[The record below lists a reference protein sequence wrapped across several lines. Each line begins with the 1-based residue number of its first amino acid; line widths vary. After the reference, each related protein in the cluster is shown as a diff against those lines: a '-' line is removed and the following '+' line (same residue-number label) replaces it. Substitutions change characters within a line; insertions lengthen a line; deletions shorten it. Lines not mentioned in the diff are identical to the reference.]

1 MSKPTRKLIGSAMI
15 ALPVGLLLAGAAYA
29 QDLSGYA
36 IVSGQSITNTGPTTI
51 GGDIAL
57 YPGTSYTG
65 SGSVTQTGSYYLGD
79 AVALRIQ
86 SELITLYNVLAGR
99 PTSTGGDLTGQD
111 LGGQTLTAGVYNF
124 DSSAGLSVGQTLI
137 LDAGGD
143 PNAVFIFNIGTEFTV
158 GSGASVA
165 LVNGAVGGNVFFRVG
180 SSVTLDT
187 SAAMVG
193 QIVALTSIT
202 LNTAATI
209 ECGAARARIG
219 SVTLDTNT
227 VNICVL
233 AGPDLGSEV
242 DTTDFSENE
251 LSVFDALAEYTTGGG
266 ELPLSIGILIATQ
279 SADELAE
286 TLGYLSGREATGM
299 APAIMQSMD
308 SFLDTA
314 IRSISMPLALPGGA
328 RNDGVPVGLV
338 REKINT
344 AYTGKYDAPAEEASF
359 IDDPSTVGDWAVWAA
374 AYGGNSVTDG
384 DEGVGSADLS
394 ISNRGL
400 AAGLNYSMGEK
411 SVVGVAIGFGTTDF
425 SLSEGSGS
433 GGSEDVMISLYGRK
447 AWDRTYLQAAIA
459 FGRGDVEIR
468 RTLGVAGEDRLVG
481 DTTAA
486 NFAAHVE
493 AGYSIGRF
501 TPFIGLRAQ
510 TVKTFGFS
518 ETAEAGSSSYALQYD
533 AHTHRSLR
541 SELGVAVSWP
551 ADPAQA
557 SGAAFGLRAA
567 WQHELA
573 ENDPANR
580 SFISLPD
587 ATFPISGAVR
597 DKDTLVLQ
605 ANVSIASNNGF
616 YLDGAVGQEFG
627 SNLRDLNG
635 SLKVGYRW

>member
-158 GSGASVA
+158 GSGASVV
-165 LVNGAVGGNVFFRVG
+165 LVK
-180 SSVTLDT
+180 
-187 SAAMVG
+187 
-193 QIVALTSIT
+193 
-202 LNTAATI
+202 TAATI

-286 TLGYLSGREATGM
+286 TLGHLSGREATGM

-468 RTLGVAGEDRLVG
+468 RTLGVAGEDRLIG

-510 TVKTFGFS
+510 TVKTLGFS
-518 ETAEAGSSSYALQYD
+518 EAAEAGSSSYALQYD

-557 SGAAFGLRAA
+557 SGAAFGLRAT